1 MKKENGSI
9 AIFAL
14 VALLFMTAFLI
25 ISYANITN
33 KSKSLKEQFNIIQG
47 IYYKSDDN
55 SSYKD
60 AYTELRKK
68 NKQTLTT
75 YTENSNKVELEKTFK
90 SNLSDYKIYGNTIS
104 KGTATMENSDK
115 LESLGNKTK
124 NLWNESLLLE
134 NSKITQNTKGYKVAD
149 YPASFN
155 NKNKIIKELKEQLKP
170 NTKYTLT
177 KETSNYIDNSSGM
190 IQIRSQSAAL
200 VQLGYGNGIKSTTF
214 SLTQEEIDSI
224 DRIYIYGKASPNE
237 TILEYIQLEEGE
249 TSTSYEPYGWYKIP
263 VEVSGK
269 NLVNI
274 PEITSQTPNATI
286 ECNITKPFTVS
297 CQEYPSLITN
307 NNGVEANIW
316 RIALT
321 YRDGTKKYVMDNG
334 LKKIKN
340 TTCTFEASE
349 ENPVVSMTYR
359 NVYIREGSYKGIQI
373 EYGKTST
380 SFEPYIEPTIIN
392 IYLEEP
398 LRKVGNS
405 ADYIDFKNKNLV
417 REVGVNSDGSLYSL
431 DTSIKEKMELPDI
444 PIYEDYTQIQILT
457 DISPSRIEIEYD
469 GYTLD

>member
-1 MKKENGSI
+1 
-9 AIFAL
+9 
-14 VALLFMTAFLI
+14 
-25 ISYANITN
+25 
-33 KSKSLKEQFNIIQG
+33 
-47 IYYKSDDN
+47 
-55 SSYKD
+55 
-60 AYTELRKK
+60 
-68 NKQTLTT
+68 
-75 YTENSNKVELEKTFK
+75 
-90 SNLSDYKIYGNTIS
+90 
-104 KGTATMENSDK
+104 
-115 LESLGNKTK
+115 
-124 NLWNESLLLE
+124 
-134 NSKITQNTKGYKVAD
+134 
-149 YPASFN
+149 
-155 NKNKIIKELKEQLKP
+155 
-170 NTKYTLT
+170 
-177 KETSNYIDNSSGM
+177 M